1 MNFRYLNAKHGY
13 HCQTPLSCHEP
24 AQTLGFVCSVEN
36 PVRVNLDQIGLSARC
51 PLPPPLATRQRTS
64 RDVSN
69 VPCVDGSELA
79 RRIFTSQ
86 AWSVLPFV
94 RPIDVVHMT
103 AGHNALRGSGPG
115 QNRAFDDAMAQIG
128 LS

>member
-1 MNFRYLNAKHGY
+1 MNCRYLNAMHGY
-13 HCQTPLSCHEP
+13 HCQAPLSCHDP

-79 RRIFTSQ
+79 RAFFTFLQ
-86 AWSVLPFV
+86 HWSVQPCV
-94 RPIDVVHMT
+94 RPVDAVHMT
-103 AGHNALRGSGPG
+103 AGHNA
-115 QNRAFDDAMAQIG
+115 
-128 LS
+128 